1 MALMLPRATGK
12 VWLCEEKADPEYGQE
27 PAPRSCMDNVLYLSV

>member
-12 VWLCEEKADPEYGQE
+12 VWLCEEKADPEYAARN
-27 PAPRSCMDNVLYLSV
+27 PLHALYG